1 MSKFA
6 EEISQLDVQIDR
18 KQREQD
24 MLDKE
29 NQGLKMQLDGLKH
42 LEAKFD

>member
-1 MSKFA
+1 MSRFA

-24 MLDKE
+24 LLDKD
-29 NQGLKMQLDGLKH
+29 NQALKLQLDGLKH
-42 LEAKFD
+42 LEAKFE